1 MELKGLAQP
10 ASLTLTAEPTAIRA
24 WRVGQ
29 VLDAVV
35 VSSAPDGR
43 ATLRIE
49 GTLVQAQTTVALSA
63 GQPLHLKVVTDGGQ
77 PVLKVVQP
85 AVPPAAPPATD
96 AATLTQALR
105 AALPRQQ
112 PLGPLLADLS
122 ALVAQT
128 GSKPQGVPAPIVE
141 LARGILAQLPTA
153 PQASTPDGLKRALR
167 QSGTFLEAG
176 LARPPAAS
184 EQPPAPAD
192 LKAGLLRL
200 VAELRTQTPVQGP
213 ANPISAASPSG
224 APALLDKIE
233 GALARIQ
240 ANQLNSLVA
249 ETTDKPAWLVDLPV
263 RQGDRVDVFRL
274 RVEEDRAARRGEA
287 ESAPWSVWL
296 DFDLAGLGCVRAQV
310 RAQGESVSASFWT
323 EQDGAAALFSRH
335 MDVLHREL
343 TAAGLSVGQLAA
355 QAGAPAWAPADPTV
369 AGLLNEKA

>member
-1 MELKGLAQP
+1 
-10 ASLTLTAEPTAIRA
+10 
-24 WRVGQ
+24 
-29 VLDAVV
+29 
-35 VSSAPDGR
+35 
-43 ATLRIE
+43 
-49 GTLVQAQTTVALSA
+49 
-63 GQPLHLKVVTDGGQ
+63 
-77 PVLKVVQP
+77 VVQP
-85 AVPPAAPPATD
+85 AAPAVTD
-96 AATLTQALR
+96 AETLTQALR

-112 PLGPLLADLS
+112 PLAPLLADLA
-122 ALVAQT
+122 ALVAQA
-128 GSKPQGVPAPIVE
+128 GSKPPQGVPGLIVE
-141 LARGILAQLPTA
+141 LARGILAELPTA
-153 PQASTPDGLKRALR
+153 PQASTPEGLKQALR

-176 LARPPAAS
+176 LARPPVAS

-200 VAELRTQTPVQGP
+200 AAELRTQTPVQGP
-213 ANPISAASPSG
+213 ANPIVAASTSG
-224 APALLDKIE
+224 APALLEKTE

-296 DFDLAGLGCVRAQV
+296 DFDLTGLGCV
-310 RAQGESVSASFWT
+310 RAQGESVSALFWT
-323 EQDGAAALFSRH
+323 EQDGAATLFNRH

-355 QAGAPAWAPADPTV
+355 QAGAPSAAPADPTV
-369 AGLLNEKA
+369 AGLVNEKA